1 MVNTRPVRLQEV
13 ISGRQRLS
21 TWASEG
27 AGLSFFP
34 PQRAS
39 GIYNGPEN
47 QKEVPLMPLA
57 LQLFIRLSETQR
69 VGKGIGLEVKAL
81 GYTLVTQPLASSLS
95 D

>member
-21 TWASEG
+21 TWASKG
-27 AGLSFFP
+27 AGLSFP
-34 PQRAS
+34 LRAS

-47 QKEVPLMPLA
+47 QKEVPLMPLT
-57 LQLFIRLSETQR
+57 LQLFIRLSEAQR
-69 VGKGIGLEVKAL
+69 VGKSTGLEVKAL
-81 GYTLVTQPLASSLS
+81 GFTFLTLSLTSSLS